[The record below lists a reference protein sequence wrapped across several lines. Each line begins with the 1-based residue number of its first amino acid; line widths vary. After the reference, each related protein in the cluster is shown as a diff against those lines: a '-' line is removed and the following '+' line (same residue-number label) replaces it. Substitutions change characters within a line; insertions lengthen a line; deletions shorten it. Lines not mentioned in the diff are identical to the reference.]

1 MCRFMQFNIII
12 LDAANVRR
20 SRVGSYGG
28 SRWQGSRAAHPL
40 RDHTEGPAMED
51 TMSLGHDS
59 IWTTAVPMGPANCT
73 CAVTASTCLSES
85 TAANQGQIFLCDG
98 CGHGEGDGQRVFQG
112 IAT

>member
-1 MCRFMQFNIII
+1 M
-12 LDAANVRR
+12 
-20 SRVGSYGG
+20 GSYGG